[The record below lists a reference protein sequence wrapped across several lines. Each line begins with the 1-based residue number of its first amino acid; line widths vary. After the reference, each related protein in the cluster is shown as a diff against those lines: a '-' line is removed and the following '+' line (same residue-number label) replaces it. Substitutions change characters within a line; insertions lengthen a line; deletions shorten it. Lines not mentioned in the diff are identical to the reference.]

1 MDIIEDNTGIR
12 FYFTPLQKK
21 GKHLTRESL
30 SPPQTMRQQGRILS
44 TVSLIHAVN
53 DGSTAAISILFP
65 IFKDLFHLS
74 YTQVGIITGGGLLI
88 TLIGQLALGRL
99 ADGKN
104 VNSFLLTG
112 VLLTSASLVLL
123 GFSTG
128 FVTLICFIFFLRFA
142 TSFFHPIG
150 IGWISRTYKK
160 GRLDWAM
167 GIQSGSADLGA
178 FLAILTTLSITELTH
193 WTIPLYG
200 WACICIIGLLASH
213 ILTHHLDK
221 ELVYVPKTGQKHSF
235 KEMATDAY
243 HRMKA
248 IKFLIPAFMI
258 SGASWGII
266 ITYFPLLLT
275 ERTTLSLPVIG
286 VLVALWS
293 GVGSIT
299 SLAYG
304 RIRSYIHRKKLL
316 LSAYLLI
323 GTISILLAIFT
334 QIIILIILM
343 ILLGVAVFLTY
354 PALFSFVSEVT
365 DESVEGWTFGLTFTF
380 QTGGGTILL
389 FLGGVLSDLFG
400 IWIPF
405 VLLGC
410 LSLLLTLL
418 LLTNYHRPFAQRKP

>member
-1 MDIIEDNTGIR
+1 
-12 FYFTPLQKK
+12 
-21 GKHLTRESL
+21 
-30 SPPQTMRQQGRILS
+30 MRQQGRILS

-53 DGSTAAISILFP
+53 DGSTAVISILFP
-65 IFKDLFHLS
+65 IFKELFNLS
-74 YTQVGIITGGGLLI
+74 YTQVGIITGGGLFI
-88 TLIGQLALGRL
+88 TLIGQLILGRL

-112 VLLTSASLVLL
+112 VLLTSVSLVIL

-128 FVTLICFIFFLRFA
+128 FLTLICFIFFLRFA

-160 GRLDWAM
+160 DRLDWAM

-178 FLAILTTLSITELTH
+178 FLALLTTLSITELTH
-193 WTIPLYG
+193 WTVPLYG
-200 WACICIIGLLASH
+200 WACICIIGLLVSL

-221 ELVYVPKTGQKHSF
+221 TLIYVPTMAQKHTF

-243 HRMKA
+243 HRLKA
-248 IKFLIPAFMI
+248 IRLLIPAFMI

-266 ITYFPLLLT
+266 ITYFPLLLI
-275 ERTTLSLPVIG
+275 EKTTLSLPVIG

-299 SLAYG
+299 SLSYG
-304 RIRSYIHRKKLL
+304 KIRSFIHRKKLL
-316 LSAYLLI
+316 LTAYLLI
-323 GTISILLAIFT
+323 GTISILLAVFT
-334 QIIILIILM
+334 NLILLVILM
-343 ILLGVAVFLTY
+343 ILLGIAVFLTY

-365 DESVEGWTFGLTFTF
+365 DESVEGWMFGLTFTF

-400 IWIPF
+400 IWMPF
-405 VLLGC
+405 VLLGS
-410 LSLLLTLL
+410 LSLLLTLVL
-418 LLTNYHRPFAQRKP
+418 LINYHRPFAQRKQ

>member
-1 MDIIEDNTGIR
+1 MK
-12 FYFTPLQKK
+12 P
-21 GKHLTRESL
+21 
-30 SPPQTMRQQGRILS
+30 QGRILS

-53 DGSTAAISILFP
+53 DGSIAVISILFP
-65 IFKDLFHLS
+65 IFKELFNLS
-74 YTQVGIITGGGLLI
+74 YTQVGIITGGGLFI
-88 TLIGQLALGRL
+88 TLVGQLVLGRL

-112 VLLTSASLVLL
+112 VLLTSLSLMLL
-123 GFSTG
+123 SFSTG
-128 FVTLICFIFFLRFA
+128 FLSLICLIFFLRFA

-193 WTIPLYG
+193 WTVPLYG
-200 WACICIIGLLASH
+200 WACICIMGLLVSL

-221 ELVYVPKTGQKHSF
+221 DLVFVPKETHRHSF

-248 IKFLIPAFMI
+248 IRLLIPAFMI

-275 ERTTLSLPVIG
+275 AQTTLSLPVIG
-286 VLVALWS
+286 FLVALWA

-299 SLAYG
+299 SLSYG
-304 RIRSYIHRKKLL
+304 RIRTFINRKKLL
-316 LSAYLLI
+316 LTAYILIGILSVFLALFTHLLI
-323 GTISILLAIFT
+323 LIL
-334 QIIILIILM
+334 LM
-343 ILLGVAVFLTY
+343 ILLGIAVFLTY

-389 FLGGVLSDLFG
+389 FLGGVLSDLYG
-400 IWIPF
+400 IWMPF
-405 VLLGC
+405 VLLGL
-410 LSLLLTLL
+410 LSLLFSFVLL
-418 LLTNYHRPFAQRKP
+418 INYHKPFAETKP

>member
-1 MDIIEDNTGIR
+1 MK
-12 FYFTPLQKK
+12 P
-21 GKHLTRESL
+21 
-30 SPPQTMRQQGRILS
+30 QGRILS

-53 DGSTAAISILFP
+53 DGSIAVISILFP
-65 IFKDLFHLS
+65 IFKELFNLS
-74 YTQVGIITGGGLLI
+74 YTQVGIITGGGLFI
-88 TLIGQLALGRL
+88 TLVGQLVLGRL

-112 VLLTSASLVLL
+112 VLLTSLSLMLL
-123 GFSTG
+123 SFSTG
-128 FVTLICFIFFLRFA
+128 FLSLICLIFFLRFA

-193 WTIPLYG
+193 WTVPLYG
-200 WACICIIGLLASH
+200 WACICIMGLLVSL

-221 ELVYVPKTGQKHSF
+221 DLVFVPKETHRHSF

-248 IKFLIPAFMI
+248 IRLLIPAFMI

-275 ERTTLSLPVIG
+275 AQTTLSLPVIG
-286 VLVALWS
+286 FLVALWA

-299 SLAYG
+299 SLSYG
-304 RIRSYIHRKKLL
+304 RIRTFINRKKLL
-316 LSAYLLI
+316 LTAYILIGILSVFLALFTHLLI
-323 GTISILLAIFT
+323 LIL
-334 QIIILIILM
+334 LM
-343 ILLGVAVFLTY
+343 ILLGIAVFLTY

-389 FLGGVLSDLFG
+389 FLGGVLSDLYG
-400 IWIPF
+400 IWMPF
-405 VLLGC
+405 VLLGL
-410 LSLLLTLL
+410 LSLLFSFVLL
-418 LLTNYHRPFAQRKP
+418 INYRKPFAETKP